1 MIIEYRGEISIL
13 PPLCPNIL
21 FGLMSVHI
29 FAMFPAVLGS
39 PRHGLGA
46 VHISGDT
53 HQGSGGGG
61 FMQLFILALIGEGG
75 GHPNGGGVILYL
87 KPYYFWWSIS
97 TPSHSST
104 HVVGK
109 SSNMF

>member
-1 MIIEYRGEISIL
+1 MTFTQFFDIY
-13 PPLCPNIL
+13 CK
-21 FGLMSVHI
+21 FCHAH
-29 FAMFPAVLGS
+29 FAPFEAVFAPAYS
-39 PRHGLGA
+39 WST
-46 VHISGDT
+46 ISGYT

-61 FMQLFILALIGEGG
+61 FIQLFILALIGEGG
-75 GHPNGGGVILYL
+75 GHPNWGGVILYL